1 MTHIRTTHVGSLPRT
16 PELLEANTRRH
27 DGTIDDAEFDSI
39 LESSASYVIARQR
52 DIGLDILNEGE
63 YGHITSGA
71 VDYGAWWNYSFSR
84 LGGLTMTDEDRWAN
98 PERVRST
105 PGNPRLTSFPDRRDR
120 QRFNEAYEDPASG
133 ILTGRAAVGNPK
145 ITGPLT
151 YIGAQAV
158 SADVALLTQGLAANG
173 LGPADGFIA
182 ALSPGS
188 AARVKNEY
196 YSDDVAL
203 LDACA
208 DAMHEEYRIIT
219 DAGLTVQIDA
229 PDIAESWDQ
238 INPEPSVAD
247 YRDFIAKRIAAVNR
261 ALEGIPAEQV
271 RFHVCWGSWHGPHT
285 TDIPFADIVDLVL
298 DVRAGGYTFEAAN
311 ARHEHEWRLWET
323 TRLPEDKVI
332 IPGVVS
338 HATNVV
344 EHPELVAERI
354 GRFAGLVGPERVIA
368 STDCGLGGRI
378 HSQIAWA
385 KLESL
390 AAGARLASERL

>member
-120 QRFNEAYEDPASG
+120 QRFNEAYEDPTSG

-158 SADVALLTQGLAANG
+158 NADVALLTRGLAANG

-311 ARHEHEWRLWET
+311 ARHEHEWRLWQT

-354 GRFAGLVGPERVIA
+354 ERFAGLVGPERVIA